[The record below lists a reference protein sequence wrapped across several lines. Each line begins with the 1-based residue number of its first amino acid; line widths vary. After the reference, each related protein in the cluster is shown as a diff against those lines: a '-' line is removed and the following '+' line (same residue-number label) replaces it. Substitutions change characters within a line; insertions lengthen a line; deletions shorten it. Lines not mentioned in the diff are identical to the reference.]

1 MLTGTDVTALSKKKL
16 FRSEL
21 DHRFGFSP
29 FYGTDNTR
37 LLLFYNVKAGLL
49 IKRWTEMF

>member
-1 MLTGTDVTALSKKKL
+1 MLTGTVATEILKQKL

-29 FYGTDNTR
+29 FYGMN
-37 LLLFYNVKAGLL
+37 L
-49 IKRWTEMF
+49 